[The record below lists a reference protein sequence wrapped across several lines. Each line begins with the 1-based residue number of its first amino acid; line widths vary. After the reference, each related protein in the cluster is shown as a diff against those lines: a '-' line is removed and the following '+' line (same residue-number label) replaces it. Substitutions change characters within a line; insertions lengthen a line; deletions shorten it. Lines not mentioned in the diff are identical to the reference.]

1 MNLRTNVRKK
11 FHPSSPIAFIHSIV
25 HLLCPKIYPENFLS
39 GFHHQSSIARQ
50 GILQRKASQE
60 IGSFAVAHRRAM
72 EKASRNLKEIRCRA
86 VTRPRPNIA
95 DERLRKE
102 GRNKK
107 TDRKGHVKTYK
118 KFDCTCKFDGT

>member
-1 MNLRTNVRKK
+1 MNLRSSMIYAITNEFTNECEKQI
-11 FHPSSPIAFIHSIV
+11 SSFLPHSLYSFV

-107 TDRKGHVKTYK
+107 TDKREK
-118 KFDCTCKFDGT
+118 DR